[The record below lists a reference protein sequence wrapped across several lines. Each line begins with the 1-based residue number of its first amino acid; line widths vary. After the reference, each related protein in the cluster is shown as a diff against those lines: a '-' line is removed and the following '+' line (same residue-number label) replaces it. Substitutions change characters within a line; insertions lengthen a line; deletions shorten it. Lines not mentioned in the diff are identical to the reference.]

1 MISANYLFSPR
12 MLGIAFFLPFIIS
25 IGFGTLLIWAMYSL
39 VGLDPSAAIGGFVGA
54 SLVEVSPIFEYL
66 LGLWLIYF
74 VVLYAP
80 IAYTTA
86 DSLLLAMGRAAH
98 TAIVALIRRFFTL
111 CHSLYYLLPPVL
123 SEGLR
128 SPFRSDSFERLSA
141 PMASRESILIWHRRP
156 STPAI
161 A

>member
-1 MISANYLFSPR
+1 
-12 MLGIAFFLPFIIS
+12 MLGVAFFLPFIIC

-39 VGLDPSAAIGGFVGA
+39 VGLDPSAAIGGFIGA
-54 SLVEVSPIFEYL
+54 SIVEVSPIFEFL

-86 DSLLLAMGRAAH
+86 DSLLLAMGRAARA
-98 TAIVALIRRFFTL
+98 AIVALIRRVFNL
-111 CHSLYYLLPPVL
+111 CQSPCYLPAPNL

-128 SPFRSDSFERLSA
+128 YPFRSDSQKRLSA
-141 PMASRESILIWHRRP
+141 RWHP
-156 STPAI
+156 GIHPHLA
-161 A
+161 

>member
-1 MISANYLFSPR
+1 MIPAKYLLSPWL
-12 MLGIAFFLPFIIS
+12 LGKAFFLPFIIV
-25 IGFGTLLIWAMYSL
+25 IGFSTLLIWAIYSL
-39 VGLDPSAAIGGFVGA
+39 VGLDPSAAIGSFIGA
-54 SLVEVSPIFEYL
+54 SLVGVSPIFQAL

-98 TAIVALIRRFFTL
+98 TAIVGLTRRFFTL
-111 CHSLYYLLPPVL
+111 CQSLYYLVAPEM

-128 SPFRSDSFERLSA
+128 SLFRSNSFERLSSPWLPGVHPHLA
-141 PMASRESILIWHRRP
+141 
-156 STPAI
+156 
-161 A
+161 

>member
-1 MISANYLFSPR
+1 M
-12 MLGIAFFLPFIIS
+12 AFFLPFIIC
-25 IGFGTLLIWAMYSL
+25 IGFGVLLLWAMYSL
-39 VGLDPSAAIGGFVGA
+39 VGLDPSAAIGGFIGA
-54 SLVEVSPIFEYL
+54 SVVEVSPLFEYL

-80 IAYTTA
+80 LAYTTA

-111 CHSLYYLLPPVL
+111 CQSPYYLLAPKL

-128 SPFRSDSFERLSA
+128 SAFRSDSHERLSA
-141 PMASRESILIWHRRP
+141 RWHP
-156 STPAI
+156 GVHPHLA
-161 A
+161 

>member
-1 MISANYLFSPR
+1 MIPAKYLLSPWL
-12 MLGIAFFLPFIIS
+12 LGKAFFLPFLIV
-25 IGFGTLLIWAMYSL
+25 IGFSTLLIWAMYSF

-54 SLVEVSPIFEYL
+54 SLVEVSPIFQAL

-98 TAIVALIRRFFTL
+98 AAIVALIRRFFTL
-111 CHSLYYLLPPVL
+111 CQSPHYLLAPAL

-128 SPFRSDSFERLSA
+128 SSFRSDSFERLSSPWLPGVHPHLA
-141 PMASRESILIWHRRP
+141 
-156 STPAI
+156 
-161 A
+161 

>member
-1 MISANYLFSPR
+1 MIPAKCLFSPR
-12 MLGIAFFLPFIIS
+12 LLGMAFFLPFIIA
-25 IGFGTLLIWAMYSL
+25 IGFSTLLIWAMYSF
-39 VGLDPSAAIGGFVGA
+39 VGLDPSAAIGGFIGA
-54 SLVEVSPIFEYL
+54 SLVEVSPLFEYL

-98 TAIVALIRRFFTL
+98 TAIVALIRRFFTI
-111 CHSLYYLLPPVL
+111 CQSACYLLAPEL

-128 SPFRSDSFERLSA
+128 SPFRSDSHERLSSPWLPGVHPHLA
-141 PMASRESILIWHRRP
+141 
-156 STPAI
+156 
-161 A
+161 